1 MKNVLVI
8 NMGMKSIRSIIFDE
22 NGHKLSSAARPLTT
36 AINDTRVE
44 QDPSEWW
51 EKGLLSMKEAV
62 RDAGIKNIDY
72 ITVTTSASCL
82 ICVDPSGN
90 PIGNALMVSD
100 KRAVK
105 EAEYIK
111 NTSEFKEVFRDTG
124 LDMSV
129 SLMLPKIL
137 WIKNNEPEIFEK
149 SSYFLTPNDFII
161 MKLCGEAVTDYLD
174 AIKYH
179 YNIDTKEYPEKLLN
193 TLGISSASFPRVVDT
208 GVKVGS
214 VFKETCS
221 QVGITNA
228 PEVVVTSYD
237 AICSFVG
244 SGVTEEG
251 EASDVSGTV
260 TVLRV
265 LCKKADIKPCKK
277 VYTTPFYQG
286 EYDIIGGSNN
296 LGGGLIE
303 WAKQCLYAKEEY
315 PYEVMENEASKPPI
329 GTNGLIFLPYLLGD
343 RAPHFNDNARGVLF
357 GIERMHMRRD
367 IARAVLE
374 STGYIDMSLVEAIN
388 ETNADVE
395 NVRLSGGLARM
406 SLVSQIKADVLGKDV
421 LVLSE
426 FETTASGAA
435 MMVLVGQ
442 GDLPDFKEAADRFV
456 AVRTIIKPDKENH
469 KKYTHMYQL
478 FKETYNTCEPLFD
491 RRMALLDKIRTN
503 RETQIENL

>member
-193 TLGISSASFPRVVDT
+193 TLGISSKDLVDKINFLDT
-208 GVKVGS
+208 NKHALYIKEFDDIVSYIKNNVKDNDLVLTLG
-214 VFKETCS
+214 
-221 QVGITNA
+221 A
-228 PEVVVTSYD
+228 
-237 AICSFVG
+237 
-244 SGVTEEG
+244 
-251 EASDVSGTV
+251 GTV
-260 TVLRV
+260 T
-265 LCKKADIKPCKK
+265 
-277 VYTTPFYQG
+277 
-286 EYDIIGGSNN
+286 EIG
-296 LGGGLIE
+296 
-303 WAKQCLYAKEEY
+303 
-315 PYEVMENEASKPPI
+315 PM
-329 GTNGLIFLPYLLGD
+329 LL
-343 RAPHFNDNARGVLF
+343 
-357 GIERMHMRRD
+357 
-367 IARAVLE
+367 
-374 STGYIDMSLVEAIN
+374 
-388 ETNADVE
+388 
-395 NVRLSGGLARM
+395 
-406 SLVSQIKADVLGKDV
+406 K
-421 LVLSE
+421 
-426 FETTASGAA
+426 
-435 MMVLVGQ
+435 
-442 GDLPDFKEAADRFV
+442 
-456 AVRTIIKPDKENH
+456 
-469 KKYTHMYQL
+469 
-478 FKETYNTCEPLFD
+478 
-491 RRMALLDKIRTN
+491 
-503 RETQIENL
+503 